1 MTTADVIVI
10 GLGGVGSAAAWHLAH
25 SGLRVLGFDRFDPP
39 HDHGS
44 SHGQSRVIRKAYF
57 EHPNYV
63 PLLQAAYLAWN
74 ELEQASAQSLYFPV
88 GLLEVGPVDGVIV
101 PGILASAAEHQLP
114 IERLDAAEIHARWPG
129 VRIAEGDVG
138 LFEAEAG
145 YLLVE
150 ACVAAHLQVAAA
162 AGAVLRFN
170 ERVVSWNADGDQ
182 VRVTTNQGEYQAAR
196 LVIAGGPWAD
206 QLLAELQLPL
216 RLLRKDLYWYVGGAT
231 DYRAASGM
239 PTFLFE
245 TPAGYY
251 YGFPEI
257 DHRGLKVARHDG
269 GTPLA
274 SADELTREIDIADQT
289 LVERFLATHL
299 PRSMGTLAEHA
310 TCIYT
315 MTPDEHFVVD
325 RHPEHPQV
333 ALAAGL
339 SGHGFKFA
347 SILGR
352 ILAEL
357 ATDGKSS
364 LPIDF
369 LSLKRFF

>member
-10 GLGGVGSAAAWHLAH
+10 GLGGVGSAAAWGLARR
-25 SGLRVLGFDRFDPP
+25 GLRVLGFDRFDPP

-63 PLLQAAYLAWN
+63 PLLQAAYSAWN
-74 ELEQASAQSLYFPV
+74 ELEQASAKSLYFPV
-88 GLLEVGPVDGVIV
+88 GLLEVGPPDGVIV
-101 PGILASAAEHQLP
+101 PGILASAAEHNLP
-114 IERLDAAEIHARWPG
+114 IERLRATEVQARWPG
-129 VRIAEGDVG
+129 VHVAEGDIG

-162 AGAVLRFN
+162 AGAELRFN
-170 ERVVSWNADGDQ
+170 ERVISWNAKADQ
-182 VRVTTNQGEYQAAR
+182 VCVTTDLGEYQAAR

-206 QLLAELQLPL
+206 QLLAELRIPL
-216 RLLRKDLYWYVGGAT
+216 RLLRKDLYWFVGGSI
-231 DYRAASGM
+231 DHRAESGM

-245 TPAGYY
+245 TAAGYY
-251 YGFPEI
+251 YGFPEF

-269 GTPLA
+269 GMPLA
-274 SADELTREIDIADQT
+274 AADALTREIDPADQA

-299 PRSMGTLAEHA
+299 PGGMGTLAEHA

-315 MTPDEHFVVD
+315 LTPDEHFVVD
-325 RHPEHPQV
+325 RHPEHAQV

-357 ATDGKSS
+357 ATDGQSS

-369 LSLKRFF
+369 LSLRRFF

>member
-10 GLGGVGSAAAWHLAH
+10 GLGGVGSAAAWHLARR
-25 SGLRVLGFDRFDPP
+25 GLRVLGFDRFDPP

-63 PLLQAAYLAWN
+63 PLLQAAYQAWH

-88 GLLEVGPVDGVIV
+88 GLLEVGPVDGVII

-114 IERLDAAEIHARWPG
+114 IERLSAAEIHARWPG
-129 VRIAEGDVG
+129 VRVTEGDVG
-138 LFEAEAG
+138 LFESEAG

-150 ACVAAHLQVAAA
+150 ACVAAHLRVAEQ
-162 AGAVLRFN
+162 AGAELRFN
-170 ERVVSWNADGDQ
+170 EQVVSWSAEEDQ
-182 VRVTTNQGEYQAAR
+182 VRVVTDRGEYQAAR

-206 QLLAELQLPL
+206 QLLAELRLPL
-216 RLLRKDLYWYVGGAT
+216 RLLRKDLYWYVGGST
-231 DYRAASGM
+231 DYRAESGM

-251 YGFPEI
+251 YGFPAF

-269 GTPLA
+269 GIPLA
-274 SADELTREIDIADQT
+274 SADGLTREIDTADQA

-299 PRSMGTLAEHA
+299 PNSMGTLAEHA

-357 ATDGKSS
+357 ATDGEAS
-364 LPIDF
+364 LPINF
-369 LSLKRFF
+369 LSLRRFF